1 MSSTCECRNHVL
13 LVEMGE
19 KGKGCGAIVDVA
31 KESLYL
37 FFGILNTIKTIGSR
51 SLDQF

>member
-1 MSSTCECRNHVL
+1 MSSTCECCNHVL

-31 KESLYL
+31 KESHYL
-37 FFGILNTIKTIGSR
+37 FFVFLIR
-51 SLDQF
+51 